1 MLSALRKLVSMIPE
15 RIMAIDDAWLTTSVV
30 PGAWYSRV
38 PSVDGT
44 RVPVAWSMM
53 AHNTV
58 EVPMPATVYAAL
70 NRRIPWFGVD
80 EAERWIIRMLRE
92 GQSVPC

>member
-1 MLSALRKLVSMIPE
+1 
-15 RIMAIDDAWLTTSVV
+15 
-30 PGAWYSRV
+30 
-38 PSVDGT
+38 
-44 RVPVAWSMM
+44 MM

-80 EAERWIIRMLRE
+80 KAERWIIRMLRE